1 MTTASSQ
8 TLVAIARAIFQD
20 WFVDFGPVRA
30 KMEGRDPH
38 LPKAMWKL
46 FPEDLEDQELGD
58 MPKGWGTAPLRETA
72 DSVRR
77 LLTPGRLPDKTFRH
91 FSIPAYDRGA
101 TPRTELGRDIRSGKL
116 QVPPDTVLV
125 SRLNPEI
132 ERVWLVDVQPG
143 EPAICSTEFLVLDP
157 RPPLETGYL
166 YCLARS
172 ERFRQQLQA
181 LATGTSPSHQRAR
194 ENAVMEM
201 PVLTPPDEVVR
212 RFGQIV
218 KPMFTRGLIGRPRE
232 SA

>member
-46 FPEDLEDQELGD
+46 FPEDLENQELGD

-132 ERVWLVDVQPG
+132 R
-143 EPAICSTEFLVLDP
+143 
-157 RPPLETGYL
+157 TG
-166 YCLARS
+166 LA
-172 ERFRQQLQA
+172 
-181 LATGTSPSHQRAR
+181 G
-194 ENAVMEM
+194 
-201 PVLTPPDEVVR
+201 
-212 RFGQIV
+212 
-218 KPMFTRGLIGRPRE
+218 GRPAGRTGHLLHRVPGAGPQAAPGNRLPLLPGTVRE
-232 SA
+232 IPATAPGPGDRDLTQPPAGTGERGHGDAGADPAG